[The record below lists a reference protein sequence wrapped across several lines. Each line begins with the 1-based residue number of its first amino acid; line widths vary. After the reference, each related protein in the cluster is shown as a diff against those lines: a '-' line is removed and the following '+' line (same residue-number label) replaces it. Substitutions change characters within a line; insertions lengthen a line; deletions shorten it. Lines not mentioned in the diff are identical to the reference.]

1 MTNLARSTKQLGAIL
16 RRARKAKGLNQ
27 AQLGELAGLRQASIS
42 TLETGKPA
50 TRLDTLMSV
59 LAALDL
65 ELTVH
70 ERSKGKTDALEDI
83 F

>member
-1 MTNLARSTKQLGAIL
+1 MTELARSTTQLGAII
-16 RRARKAKGLNQ
+16 RRTRKAKRLTQ

-42 TLETGKPA
+42 TLETGKL
-50 TRLDTLMSV
+50 TTQLDTLMSV

-65 ELTVH
+65 ELTVND
-70 ERSKGKTDALEDI
+70 RSKGDKNALEDI